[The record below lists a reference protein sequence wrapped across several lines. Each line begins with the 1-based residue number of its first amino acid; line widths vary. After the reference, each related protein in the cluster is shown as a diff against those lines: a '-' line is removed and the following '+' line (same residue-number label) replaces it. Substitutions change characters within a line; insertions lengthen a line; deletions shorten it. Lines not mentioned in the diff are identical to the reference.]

1 MLVAELRGVIPEVV
15 VFNFITFFDILRSE
29 SFHSDKIEFSQ
40 IGVFTGWSLVSVEA
54 MFLSDGVNHFN

>member
-40 IGVFTGWSLVSVEA
+40 IGVFTGWSLVPVEA